1 MVGLCSV
8 DPGGGGW
15 LDMQYGCFSVGWLVF
30 LFSCLSL
37 VGAGEVGFFF

>member
-30 LFSCLSL
+30 CLVVCLWWGQGKL
-37 VGAGEVGFFF
+37 VSFF